1 MKTECSLGYCHNGF
15 VVTHDLGHI
24 MSGYTL
30 LGQRV
35 LNELSKK
42 HNINGQKWST
52 MHRVLKSHRVK
63 MGIIYM

>member
-35 LNELSKK
+35 PQCTECSNLTELR
-42 HNINGQKWST
+42 W
-52 MHRVLKSHRVK
+52 V
-63 MGIIYM
+63 